1 MAMKKKNRKPDHEKT
16 LAHVKDYLAFIL
28 VHGALSVAIAYLTIT
43 RAIAL
48 SGYGYSYVKLVFGV
62 LLWILIDNTLLRR
75 VPTFR
80 LIVKEGNI
88 AVAII
93 FLGFALIIAGALAG
107 S

>member
-1 MAMKKKNRKPDHEKT
+1 MNEKELEDQT
-16 LAHVKDYLAFIL
+16 ITKVKDYLSFFLI
-28 VHGALSVAIAYLTIT
+28 HGVLSVVIATLTLTNAIF
-43 RAIAL
+43 L

-75 VPTFR
+75 VPTFK
-80 LIVKEGNI
+80 LIVKEGNV

>member
-1 MAMKKKNRKPDHEKT
+1 MYNNEADPTMT
-16 LAHVKDYLAFIL
+16 LTRVKDYLAFIL
-28 VHGALSVAIAYLTIT
+28 VHGALATAMAYLTLT
-43 RAIAL
+43 RAISL
-48 SGYGYSYVKLVFGV
+48 SGYGYTYVKLIFGV

-75 VPTFR
+75 VPTFK
-80 LIVKEGNI
+80 LIVKEGNV

>member
-1 MAMKKKNRKPDHEKT
+1 MANEEEKT
-16 LAHVKDYLAFIL
+16 ITRVKDYASFIL
-28 VHGALSVAIAYLTIT
+28 VHGILSVAIAWLTLT
-43 RAIAL
+43 NAIAL

-62 LLWILIDNTLLRR
+62 LLWIMIDNTLLRR
-75 VPTFR
+75 VPTFK
-80 LIVKEGNI
+80 LIVKEGNV

>member
-1 MAMKKKNRKPDHEKT
+1 MDNNEADPNMTMTR
-16 LAHVKDYLAFIL
+16 VKDYLAFIL
-28 VHGALSVAIAYLTIT
+28 VHGVLAMAMAYLTIT
-43 RAIAL
+43 QAIAL
-48 SGYGYSYVKLVFGV
+48 SGYGYAYVKLIFGV
-62 LLWILIDNTLLRR
+62 VLWILIDNTLLRR

-80 LIVKEGNI
+80 LIVKEGNV

>member
-1 MAMKKKNRKPDHEKT
+1 MDKKTNADMSIT
-16 LAHVKDYLAFIL
+16 QVKDYLAFIL
-28 VHGALSVAIAYLTIT
+28 VHGVLASALAYLTLT
-43 RAIAL
+43 KAIAL
-48 SGYGYSYVKLVFGV
+48 SGYGYSYVKLIFGV

-75 VPTFR
+75 VPTFK
-80 LIVKEGNI
+80 LIVKEGNV